1 MGANEKY
8 FKFVFVFFFGI
19 YFLFCATV
27 AAADDDHKR
36 GKSSQEKLSAGSKN
50 KRSQKGRG
58 SGAVD
63 PVSQILNFAEEL
75 GLSNEQFSKIKATR
89 LDYKKKDIR
98 LTADIKIASLNLR
111 NQLYS
116 GSFNKA
122 KILTQSDEL
131 GKLTARKIRL
141 NTKTM
146 VRVFTVLTPEQ
157 IKKTRELNL
166 MKKEGFGTMMLEGS

>member
-8 FKFVFVFFFGI
+8 FKCVFVFFFGI
-19 YFLFCATV
+19 YFLFCAAV
-27 AAADDDHKR
+27 AEADDDHKR
-36 GKSSQEKLSAGSKN
+36 GKGSNEKLSAGN
-50 KRSQKGRG
+50 KDKRFQKGRV
-58 SGAVD
+58 SGVVD
-63 PVSQILNFAEEL
+63 SVSQILNFAEEL
-75 GLSNEQFSKIKATR
+75 GLSKEQFLKIKAAR

-98 LTADIKIASLNLR
+98 LTADIKIAHLNLR

-116 GSFNKA
+116 GSFKKA
-122 KILTQSDEL
+122 EILSQSDEL

-157 IKKTRELNL
+157 IKKTQELNL
-166 MKKEGFGTMMLEGS
+166 MKIEGFGTRMLEGS